1 MISVKRDL
9 YWSPDVASGSKFEF
23 PSIADFDD
31 ELGAE
36 ADDFDDEADN
46 LDEDFEDGVLND
58 DQLDQLDSVRV
69 VQ

>member
-1 MISVKRDL
+1 MYLKL
-9 YWSPDVASGSKFEF
+9 EF

-58 DQLDQLDSVRV
+58 DQLDQLDNVRV
-69 VQ
+69 V